1 MIEFTYIK
9 EIIIVAISAII
20 GRISMKVNQN
30 TKHEISQD
38 RKISRLEQDVAVMK
52 HEYSNVTAEL
62 KELKIN
68 LKDDFKEIK
77 GDYKHIE
84 SLIMKILAR
93 SK

>member
-1 MIEFTYIK
+1 MTELTYIK

-30 TKHEISQD
+30 TKHEASQD
-38 RKISRLEQDVAVMK
+38 RRIARLEQDVAVMK

-62 KELKIN
+62 KELKSN

-77 GDYKHIE
+77 TNYKHIE
-84 SLIMKILAR
+84 TLIMKVLEKR
-93 SK
+93 